1 MEDSKNDDLIQPK
14 DNKNINSKNTFESY
28 LEKKGRNIFVGWQKR
43 YFVCLEGKIIIYT
56 ESKENKNVKGFI
68 QIKKICNL
76 KSIDNKTF
84 SIEMDDRTYTLR
96 ANNNETKNNWMEKIR
111 YCFTFVKKGSLTSKN
126 SSFMENLIFGYILK
140 SDEKNKLR
148 PISKKLGD
156 IILKHGYILNI
167 GNNQSGLNLRKHGID
182 KLINLNDNKIL
193 MNIHYGFMYKRK
205 RLHDIY
211 NKRWFFIFSRGCLL
225 NNDNNNDNSYLDEKK
240 QKGWIKF
247 DTLYYFK
254 NDKERTDSEGNVNV
268 FDAEIKM
275 DECHK
280 IINYDKDGKYYMNL
294 DFNERIYEFYCESK
308 MERDEWFEVLVN
320 SRATAKTYKFS
331 ITKQPKNVDG
341 LNNLLIKDKENFYQ
355 KINSDVYNVTG
366 DISQISEFDLF
377 EFTAQNLEKFIEAHM
392 DGCLCSLPIKVE
404 LLKEYSEYANRVY
417 INIFKHFWDKNHNV
431 IRKEEIVQL
440 GLLMLNYYDT
450 VNKFK
455 VNDINLLKNGT
466 EFIRIYYKSVF
477 PNILYSVENM
487 IKYQIEHKGNKN
499 EDGVYFSDGPKIFFD
514 IFWKIFDLVKD
525 YKHKIIFKLLLK
537 ILNMSIYQYCNGINS
552 VLSNRGI
559 IIEDEYLITVS
570 NDSFTI
576 NELMNGFIGHLKD
589 LNILT
594 IEEINEEVRLT
605 KIMELLDRLSFNA
618 IIHLLYEHK
627 EPLEK
632 ETDRQNFF
640 EMKIEK
646 IIKLSGE
653 IYAKYK
659 SMMNGRVRKIFYK
672 EILRLTLCYY
682 ITRLLLIEINKKL
695 KKENIINKIKND
707 KEILQDTY
715 KDIIG
720 ENLTI
725 STLKILDDIID
736 ALEVDKN
743 FISTAILTIR
753 QYIGPAFTYQAAK
766 TLVKFRGDLTREEI
780 IECKKQCEEVL
791 NKYEG
796 PKGETSSFFQK
807 LNTKLKKNAKDKN
820 FLKLTESQIK
830 FGRDSKFDNK
840 SVWIEE
846 YNNENSDLE
855 EEVKNIE
862 MSSDN
867 VKFCITTN
875 LKEFLNDSD
884 DGEEVEE
891 EEDDEEDEGDDE
903 VKKDKEEDSKIDIEG
918 FFQKKSGSSYKKYYY
933 QVKNYG
939 LYWFEDQKKSKPKN
953 KLSLKDATLLNPE
966 SKLTE
971 FSLKLR
977 EKNVDKEYKFKCNNE
992 QEKYNLVKAMTKAI
1006 NNSKKVINGIQL
1018 ETIEIKERKKVIRDY
1033 LNANNK
1039 IQINY
1044 IEDQIFEYV
1053 KTGKYFNINQERMK
1067 KQMKINKEK
1076 RNKEIEKE
1084 KEEEKEK
1091 ENENQKKLNKQMRI
1105 STTKIK
1111 KKKTIKTKIK
1121 NFFKI
1126 GKKDKN
1132 DS

>member
-1 MEDSKNDDLIQPK
+1 MEDSKNDNSNQIK

-28 LEKKGRNIFVGWQKR
+28 LSKKGRNIFVGWQKR

-68 QIKKICNL
+68 QIKRISNL

-84 SIEMDDRTYTLR
+84 SIEMDERTYTLR
-96 ANNNETKNNWMEKIR
+96 ADNKEIKDNWMAKIK
-111 YCFTFVKKGSLTSKN
+111 YCFTLVKKGSLPENS
-126 SSFMENLIFGYILK
+126 SSFMENVIFGYILK
-140 SDEKNKLR
+140 SDEKNKLK

-167 GNNQSGLNLRKHGID
+167 GDNQSGLNLRKHGID

-205 RLHDIY
+205 RLHDTY
-211 NKRWFFIFSRGCLL
+211 NKRWFFIFSRGALL
-225 NNDNNNDNSYLDEKK
+225 NNDNINDNSYLDEKK

-254 NDKERTDSEGNVNV
+254 SDKEKTDTEGNANV

-280 IINYDKDGKYYMNL
+280 IINYDKDGKYFMNL
-294 DFNERIYEFYCESK
+294 DYKERIYEFYCESK

-320 SRATAKTYKFS
+320 SRTTAKTYKFS

-341 LNNLLIKDKENFYQ
+341 LYNLFKKDKGNFYQ
-355 KINSDVYNVTG
+355 NINTDLYRVTG
-366 DISQISEFDLF
+366 DISQISEFNLF

-392 DGCLCSLPIKVE
+392 DGCLCSLPIKDE
-404 LLKEYSEYANRVY
+404 LLKEYSEYANRLY
-417 INIFKHFWDKNHNV
+417 INIFKFFWDKNYE
-431 IRKEEIVQL
+431 IMRKEEIIQL

-466 EFIRIYYKSVF
+466 EFAKIYYKSVF
-477 PNILYSVENM
+477 PNILYSIENM

-514 IFWKIFDLVKD
+514 IFWKIFDLVKN

-537 ILNMSIYQYCNGINS
+537 ILNMSIYQYCNGINC

-576 NELMNGFIGHLKD
+576 NELMNGFIGHLKN

-594 IEEINEEVRLT
+594 IEEINEEVQMT
-605 KIMELLDRLSFNA
+605 QIMEVLDKLSFNA

-632 ETDRQNFF
+632 ETDKQNFF
-640 EMKIEK
+640 EMKLEN
-646 IIKLSGE
+646 IIRLSGE

-707 KEILQDTY
+707 KEIFYETY

-736 ALEVDKN
+736 SLEVDKN
-743 FISTAILTIR
+743 FIPTAILTIR
-753 QYIGPAFTYQAAK
+753 QYIGPAFTYSAAK
-766 TLVKFRGDLTREEI
+766 TLVKFRSDLTREEI

-796 PKGETSSFFQK
+796 PQGETSSFFQK
-807 LNTKLKKNAKDKN
+807 LNTKLKKNAKDK
-820 FLKLTESQIK
+820 FFIKLTESQIK
-830 FGRDSKFDNK
+830 FGNDFKFGNQE
-840 SVWIEE
+840 VWNEGF
-846 YNNENSDLE
+846 NNEDTDLE
-855 EEVKNIE
+855 EEINSIE
-862 MSSDN
+862 MSSAS
-867 VKFCITTN
+867 VKSCITTN
-875 LKEFLNDSD
+875 IKEFLNESD
-884 DGEEVEE
+884 DGEEEE
-891 EEDDEEDEGDDE
+891 EEEEEEKDEGDDE
-903 VKKDKEEDSKIDIEG
+903 IKKDKEEDSKIDIEG

-939 LYWFEDQKKSKPKN
+939 LYWFEDQKKTKPKN
-953 KLSLKDATLLNPE
+953 KLSLKDATLINPK
-966 SKLTE
+966 SQLTE
-971 FSLKLR
+971 FSLKLK
-977 EKNVDKEYKFKCNNE
+977 EKNADKEYKFKCNNE
-992 QEKYNLVKAMTKAI
+992 QEKYNLVKSITKAI

-1053 KTGKYFNINQERMK
+1053 KTGKYFLINKERMER
-1067 KQMKINKEK
+1067 QMKINKEK
-1076 RNKEIEKE
+1076 RKKEIEKE

-1091 ENENQKKLNKQMRI
+1091 EKQKNMNKQLRL
-1105 STTKIK
+1105 STMKIK
-1111 KKKTIKTKIK
+1111 NKKTIKSKIK

-1132 DS
+1132 NK